1 MVKARIRK
9 ENIFKSVGKEDQ
21 REALRGDLKF
31 NPPPGVSFRSHGL
44 FALRERTIVK
54 RRTFA
59 SSFSLRS
66 FSERGKKERARDQ
79 FKEISK
85 RGDHVQKGNRKSA
98 SLCALSF
105 VSVRFR
111 SRKNGRRERGGGGRT
126 ASFSR
131 RTRFARRERRRTA
144 SVVVVVI
151 RNNEIVDRLFPEES
165 SAKEGK
171 IDQKLKRTELFR
183 GDGPVAVFIEQSE
196 RFFEFGDL
204 LVREF
209 SRHDV
214 FVVVVFLCRVCALR
228 VRNKKSEELV

>member
-1 MVKARIRK
+1 ML
-9 ENIFKSVGKEDQ
+9 S
-21 REALRGDLKF
+21 L
-31 NPPPGVSFRSHGL
+31 SFP
-44 FALRERTIVK
+44 
-54 RRTFA
+54 
-59 SSFSLRS
+59 
-66 FSERGKKERARDQ
+66 
-79 FKEISK
+79 
-85 RGDHVQKGNRKSA
+85 
-98 SLCALSF
+98 F
-105 VSVRFR
+105 VSVRE
-111 SRKNGRRERGGGGRT
+111 KTNDERERGGGRT

-144 SVVVVVI
+144 SVVVVVV

-214 FVVVVFLCRVCALR
+214 FVAVVFLCRVCALR

>member
-1 MVKARIRK
+1 M
-9 ENIFKSVGKEDQ
+9 
-21 REALRGDLKF
+21 RGDLKF
-31 NPPPGVSFRSHGL
+31 NPPPGVSFRSRGL

-59 SSFSLRS
+59 SFFSLRS

-85 RGDHVQKGNRKSA
+85 RGDHFQKGNRKGA
-98 SLCALSF
+98 SLWALA
-105 VSVRFR
+105 VVAVRLR
-111 SRKNGRRERGGGGRT
+111 SPKRGRRERGGGRT

-131 RTRFARRERRRTA
+131 RTRFARRERRTA
-144 SVVVVVI
+144 TVVVVVVI

-214 FVVVVFLCRVCALR
+214 FVAVVFLCRVCALR
-228 VRNKKSEELV
+228 VRNKKSEELA

>member
-1 MVKARIRK
+1 M
-9 ENIFKSVGKEDQ
+9 
-21 REALRGDLKF
+21 RGDLKF

-111 SRKNGRRERGGGGRT
+111 SRKNGRREREEEELLRFRVGR
-126 ASFSR
+126 
-131 RTRFARRERRRTA
+131 
-144 SVVVVVI
+144 
-151 RNNEIVDRLFPEES
+151 
-165 SAKEGK
+165 
-171 IDQKLKRTELFR
+171 
-183 GDGPVAVFIEQSE
+183 
-196 RFFEFGDL
+196 
-204 LVREF
+204 
-209 SRHDV
+209 
-214 FVVVVFLCRVCALR
+214 ALR
-228 VRNKKSEELV
+228 EERGGAQLPSSSSSSETTRLLTAFFQKNRAQKKGKSTKN

>member
-59 SSFSLRS
+59 SFFSLRS

-85 RGDHVQKGNRKSA
+85 RGDHFQKGNRKSA